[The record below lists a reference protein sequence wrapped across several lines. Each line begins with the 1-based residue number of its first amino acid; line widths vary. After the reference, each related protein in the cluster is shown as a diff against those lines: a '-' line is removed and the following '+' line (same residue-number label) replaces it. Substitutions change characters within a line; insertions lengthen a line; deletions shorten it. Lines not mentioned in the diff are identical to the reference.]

1 MMQEAEGDSL
11 DQVAT
16 EADDDLSDT
25 GSVLFF
31 FFFTLNKLSL
41 INLTLLV
48 YRSVDINT
56 RTDLYS
62 YYHNLNIE

>member
-25 GSVLFF
+25 GSVFF
-31 FFFTLNKLSL
+31 FHFKQ
-41 INLTLLV
+41 I
-48 YRSVDINT
+48 I
-56 RTDLYS
+56 
-62 YYHNLNIE
+62 IK

>member
-1 MMQEAEGDSL
+1 MQEAEGDSL

-25 GSVLFF
+25 GSVCVFF
-31 FFFTLNKLSL
+31 FHFKQIIVNKLDS
-41 INLTLLV
+41 LV

-56 RTDLYS
+56 LLIYIVTTTV
-62 YYHNLNIE
+62 

>member
-25 GSVLFF
+25 GSVFF

-56 RTDLYS
+56 HTDLYS
-62 YYHNLNIE
+62 YYHSLNIE